1 MTTPLAGAMPHFFSN
16 RPRVHALVRRAG
28 NIGLHFRWET
38 VNAAF
43 YTLGGL
49 IFVFGSVLFFPSLS
63 AWENVGAGAF
73 LAGSLLYLLVT
84 GHDVFEVIASHRDRG
99 RRRSVWRVL
108 EFWAAVAYLVG
119 TLLFVAG
126 SVFFFSAFDWIGPG
140 AWCFL
145 VGSALFLLGAVV
157 NVLEIIFADT
167 LKTLQLLNLTAISFI
182 VGSTL
187 FCVASIPFLWEL
199 SSDADRRLLGAYLAW
214 LFLVG
219 SGLFLAGGLFNYWR
233 AWLVVRA
240 DTRASGPA

>member
-1 MTTPLAGAMPHFFSN
+1 MPHFFSN

-28 NIGLHFRWET
+28 NRVLHFRWET
-38 VNAAF
+38 VNATL
-43 YTLGGL
+43 YTVGGVL
-49 IFVFGSVLFFPSLS
+49 FMVGSVLFLPSLS

-73 LAGSLLYLLVT
+73 LVGSLLYLLVT
-84 GHDVFEVIASHRDRG
+84 GHDMFEVLANHRDR
-99 RRRSVWRVL
+99 RRRRAVWRVL

-145 VGSALFLLGAVV
+145 IGSVLFLFGAVV
-157 NVLEIIFADT
+157 NVLEIIFAAT

-199 SSDADRRLLGAYLAW
+199 TAEADRLLLDTYLAW

-219 SGLFLAGGLFNYWR
+219 SVLFLAGGLFNYWR
-233 AWLVVRA
+233 AWLVVR
-240 DTRASGPA
+240 SGPAPDS